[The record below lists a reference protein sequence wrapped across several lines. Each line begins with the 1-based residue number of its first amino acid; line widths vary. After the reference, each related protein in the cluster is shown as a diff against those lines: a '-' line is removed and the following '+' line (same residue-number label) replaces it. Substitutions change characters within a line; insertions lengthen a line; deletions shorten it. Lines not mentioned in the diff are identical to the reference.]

1 MTGRVLWLSPWMR
14 PLARV
19 YCEQLQDAGW
29 EVVLVTTDQH
39 PESDGARSY
48 ERVLDARPRTA
59 STWPGFAR
67 ELRAARSF
75 APDVV
80 VTELVRDP
88 RWMLLTGGAP
98 RVNLIHDDRPHGADE
113 VFPAWERRLFGRWAE
128 SAAGTVAFSEYVGC
142 RIGASAVAPL
152 ASDLDEARV
161 PPFVG
166 AGGRR
171 DFVVFG
177 RLSEYKNLGVT
188 LAAWER
194 HVAGPGWRGDELV
207 LIGDGDLSPDLPP
220 AVRWRRGT
228 YSYADVLEPM
238 ARAKGSV
245 VHYRRATQ
253 SGVQVLAMQL
263 GVTPIVSPEGALPE
277 FQPSGE
283 DPIGVDDVAGLA
295 RAFDRLADPAEAERR
310 GRAAHAHYL
319 RAHTAAVSTDA
330 LGAELSRAA
339 GERNAPPHRT
349 THRTRGAGELEGD
362 GHGGLAS

>member
-1 MTGRVLWLSPWMR
+1 MTGRLLWLSPWMR

-19 YCEQLQDAGW
+19 YCEQLRDAGW

-39 PESDGARSY
+39 PESDGARPY

-59 STWPGFAR
+59 STWPGFVR
-67 ELRAARSF
+67 ELRSARSF

-88 RWMLLTGGAP
+88 RWILLAGRAP
-98 RVNLIHDDRPHGADE
+98 RVNLVHDDRPHGADE
-113 VFPAWERRLFGRWAE
+113 VLPAWERRLFGRWAR
-128 SAAGTVAFSEYVGC
+128 SAAGTAAFSEYVG
-142 RIGASAVAPL
+142 RRVGASAVAPL
-152 ASDLDEARV
+152 TSDLDEARV
-161 PPFVG
+161 PPLVE
-166 AGGRR
+166 AADRS

-194 HVAGPGWRGDELV
+194 HVTGPGWRGDELV

-220 AVRWRRGT
+220 AVRWRRGR

-263 GVTPIVSPEGALPE
+263 GVTPIVSAEGALPE
-277 FQPSGE
+277 FQPPGE
-283 DPIGVDDVAGLA
+283 EPIGVDDVAGLA
-295 RAFDRLADPAEAERR
+295 RAFDGLADPAAAERR
-310 GRAAHAHYL
+310 GRAAHAQYL
-319 RAHTAAVSTDA
+319 RTHAAAVSAGA
-330 LGAELSRAA
+330 LGAELLRAA
-339 GERNAPPHRT
+339 RKRNTPPHRT
-349 THRTRGAGELEGD
+349 TQGPCGAGETEGD
-362 GHGGLAS
+362 EHGGLAS